1 VKKCGREN
9 LYVAEVSFAASE
21 TDRVSKIYRAKDIMT
36 TFEVPFY
43 YEIKSKRT
51 NEIEYGTLHIR

>member
-1 VKKCGREN
+1 MQRFP
-9 LYVAEVSFAASE
+9 FAASE

-36 TFEVPFY
+36 TFKVPFY

-51 NEIEYGTLHIR
+51 NEIEYGTLRIR